1 MQDDTW
7 INQNMDALYLNMIR
21 YPALIHANS
30 PPTLYLDQARR
41 RFYNS
46 GMDTLDTAFSKEI
59 QLMNNCFASGFNAF
73 RLC

>member
-46 GMDTLDTAFSKEI
+46 GMHIGYCFFKRDSTNE
-59 QLMNNCFASGFNAF
+59 QL
-73 RLC
+73 LC